1 MYRQGDKE
9 KITAK
14 LAAESREHRGVCRE
28 GETQPA
34 RQGKALQPDIACC
47 NPNSSKTRRN
57 DGITSA
63 SGSPVVLTGVAIA
76 WEKLVLSDAFSKSEA
91 LRTGFELPMLLMQI
105 EVIAG
110 AAGMQLNPRKE
121 GKGKCSS
128 KFTSLWLFTAL
139 SEATCSVYKLCDPL
153 SEFSLQLKLEI
164 FLSHLADLLGR
175 RQNHILFNTCW

>member
-9 KITAK
+9 KIAAK
-14 LAAESREHRGVCRE
+14 LVAESRERRGVCRE

-34 RQGKALQPDIACC
+34 WQGKALQPDIACC

-76 WEKLVLSDAFSKSEA
+76 WEKLVLSDVFSKSEA
-91 LRTGFELPMLLMQI
+91 LRTGFELPVLLMQI

-110 AAGMQLNPRKE
+110 AAGTRLNPRKE

-128 KFTSLWLFTAL
+128 NCFYRLVAIHSTFWGNVWCLQALWSFIWVLSSVKIGDIPFSFGQSPGQTAKP
-139 SEATCSVYKLCDPL
+139 ST
-153 SEFSLQLKLEI
+153 F
-164 FLSHLADLLGR
+164 
-175 RQNHILFNTCW
+175 